1 MSSQEDGI
9 VEGEQ
14 KIPGIFVKNGA
25 AMSGLVGTGDNFW
38 AAMYFAA
45 STLGAVLAFAL
56 VQVYYVKRFN
66 VYAWW
71 HLGLLLLL
79 CMAAGVALPGG
90 FVVLLWH
97 LSEKRRMQDDR
108 WDADVGAGAR
118 TDTEAEQTTNAAGGE
133 DDASAASLAA
143 LRTTRYG
150 CRPKFQGN
158 VLSLRLS

>member
-1 MSSQEDGI
+1 MTLQEDGI

-14 KIPGIFVKNGA
+14 KGPGIFVKNGV

-45 STLGAVLAFAL
+45 STLGAVLAHAL

-79 CMAAGVALPGG
+79 CMAAGVVLPGG
-90 FVVLLWH
+90 LVLLLWH

-108 WDADVGAGAR
+108 WDADVGAD
-118 TDTEAEQTTNAAGGE
+118 TDTPESAQTANAAGGE
-133 DDASAASLAA
+133 AASAVILAA

-158 VLSLRLS
+158 VQLA

>member
-1 MSSQEDGI
+1 MTLQEDGI
-9 VEGEQ
+9 LECDQ
-14 KIPGIFVKNGA
+14 KIPSIFVKNGA
-25 AMSGLVGTGDNFW
+25 PMSGLVGTGDNFW

-45 STLGAVLAFAL
+45 STLGSVLAYAL

-71 HLGLLLLL
+71 QLGLLLLL

-90 FVVLLWH
+90 LVVLLWH
-97 LSEKRRMQDDR
+97 LSEKWRVQDDR
-108 WDADVGAGAR
+108 WDTDASTVKDGAK
-118 TDTEAEQTTNAAGGE
+118 DEQTTNGAAGA
-133 DDASAASLAA
+133 DTALATSVAA

-158 VLSLRLS
+158 VLS